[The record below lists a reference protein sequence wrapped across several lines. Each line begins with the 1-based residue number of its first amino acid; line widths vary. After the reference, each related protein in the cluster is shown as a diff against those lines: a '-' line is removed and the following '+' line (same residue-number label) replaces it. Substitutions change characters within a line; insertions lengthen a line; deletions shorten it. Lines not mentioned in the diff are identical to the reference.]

1 MTLLEKIRWYYRN
14 YGAMALA
21 ERAIKKML
29 GMPGPSEEKIQPT
42 IQALLAPSD
51 GTPVDAASLVRA
63 NFPALQPLP
72 VYSSPG
78 RGERINLVTDSI
90 GAGSLFGGVGTAIV
104 LATLLA
110 KKNNARLRIVTRQQ
124 EAKLPAV
131 AQVLR
136 CNGIELDTN
145 IESVRIAPDDRSAQL
160 DVGPGDRFITTSWWT
175 TQSVL
180 ASVPASRVDYLLQE
194 DERMFYPH
202 GDEWLR
208 CAELLA
214 RRDVRCI
221 VNTHLLQQHLIQS
234 GLGHLSDTSIAFEP
248 AFPESMF
255 RRVEKP
261 AAGKRVLFFYARP
274 GNHRNLFFRGL
285 EALDRAVSEG
295 VFHPDEWEVVFAGS
309 DIAPVRLGGLIEP
322 RMLGIMGWREYGE
335 FVRNVDLGFCLMA
348 TPHPSYPPLDLAA
361 CGAVVLTNRFGLK
374 TDLSMY
380 SSNLHCADLDL
391 DSLVAGLREASLKAR
406 DDEGRLSSYR
416 AHSIQR
422 SWGDSLK
429 GVLDALGTT
438 P

>member
-1 MTLLEKIRWYYRN
+1 MTLLEKFSWYYRN
-14 YGAMALA
+14 YGALALV
-21 ERAIKKML
+21 ERVGKKLL
-29 GMPGPSEEKIQPT
+29 GMPGPSAARSQPT
-42 IQALLAPSD
+42 IESLLAPSA
-51 GTPVDAASLVRA
+51 GEPIDAASLVRA

-78 RGERINLVTDSI
+78 RGERINLVTDNI

-110 KKNNARLRIVTRQQ
+110 KKNNARLRIVTRHQD
-124 EAKLPAV
+124 AKLPAV

-136 CNGIELDTN
+136 CNGVELDAN
-145 IESVRIAPDDRSAQL
+145 IESVRIGPDDRLAQL
-160 DVGPGDRFITTSWWT
+160 EMGPGDRFITTSWWT

-180 ASVPASRVDYLLQE
+180 ASVPASKVEYLLQE
-194 DERMFYPH
+194 DERMFYPY

-221 VNTHLLQQHLIQS
+221 VNTKLLQRHLIQS
-234 GLGHLSDTSIAFEP
+234 GLEHLAETSIAFEP

-255 RRVEKP
+255 RHVEKP
-261 AAGKRVLFFYARP
+261 AQRKRVLFFYARP

-285 EALDRAVSEG
+285 EALDRAVVEG
-295 VFHPDEWEVVFAGS
+295 IFRPDEWDIVFAGS
-309 DIAPVRLGGLIEP
+309 NIAPVRLGGLIEP
-322 RMLGIMGWREYGE
+322 RMLGIMDWREYGE
-335 FVRNVDLGFCLMA
+335 FVRSVDLGFCLMA

-391 DSLVAGLREASLKAR
+391 ASLVAGLREASVMAR
-406 DDEGRLSSYR
+406 DDEGRLANYR
-416 AHSIQR
+416 AQSIER
-422 SWGDSLK
+422 SWENSLK
-429 GVLDALGTT
+429 GVLDAIGAAR
-438 P
+438 